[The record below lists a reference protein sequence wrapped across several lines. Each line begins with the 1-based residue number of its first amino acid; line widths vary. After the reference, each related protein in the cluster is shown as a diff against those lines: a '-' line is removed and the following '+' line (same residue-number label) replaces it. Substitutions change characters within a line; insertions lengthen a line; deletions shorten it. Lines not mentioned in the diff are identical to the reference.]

1 MKTIIVA
8 TDFSAAA
15 ANAVDYAARM
25 AVCRHKDLLLL
36 HVYSL
41 PLTYSDIPLPV
52 NLEDMN
58 NIAKG
63 QMKTLEESLV
73 KEHGGILNITTQ
85 VELGTFYDV
94 LKQTCER
101 IDPFVVIMG
110 SQGTTAAERFLFGG
124 HTVYAMKH
132 LQWPLI
138 TVPPHATFHTINK
151 IGLACDMNDVADT
164 TPVKA
169 ITTWVKDFRAQ
180 LFVLNVGN
188 KSEYNPDSVFEAG
201 VLEELLKD
209 LHPEYEFITHS
220 DTDKALIDFVAAHK
234 IDLLM
239 VLPKKNTGLEV
250 IFHKSHTKKLVLH
263 SDVPL
268 MALHAC

>member
-15 ANAVDYAARM
+15 TNAVDYAARL
-25 AVCRHKDLLLL
+25 AVSRHKELLLL
-36 HVYSL
+36 HAYNL

-52 NLEDMN
+52 NLEEMD

-63 QMKTLEESLV
+63 QMKTLEEKLN
-73 KEHGGILNITTQ
+73 KEHGGILKITTQ
-85 VELGTFYDV
+85 VEMGGFYEV

-101 IDPFVVIMG
+101 IEPFVVVMG
-110 SQGTTAAERFLFGG
+110 SQGTTAAERFLFGS
-124 HTVYAMKH
+124 HTVHAMKH
-132 LQWPLI
+132 LPWPLI
-138 TVPPHATFHTINK
+138 TVPPHATLHTINK
-151 IGLACDMNDVADT
+151 IGLACEMDDVADT

-169 ITTWVKDFRAQ
+169 ITSWVKDFRAQ
-180 LFVLNVGN
+180 LFVLNVGKKN
-188 KSEYNPDSVFEAG
+188 RYDPDTVFEAG
-201 VLEELLKD
+201 VMEELLKD

-220 DTDKALIDFVAAHK
+220 DTDKALIDFVVAHK

-239 VLPKKNTGLEV
+239 VLPKKSAGLEG
-250 IFHKSHTKKLVLH
+250 IFHKSHTKQLVLH

-268 MALHAC
+268 MALHV